1 MNKRLLGFAFRV
13 LGPTTV
19 LLLLSIA
26 MAALKPLGDRP
37 GGGWIP

>member
-19 LLLLSIA
+19 LLLLSVA
-26 MAALKPLGDRP
+26 MAALRPAGDRP
-37 GGGWIP
+37 GMGG